1 MSEGTV
7 HPLAQPVGRTH
18 AAGAF
23 DWRAVP
29 SADPRASAFALDTAP
44 ALPAAAEEFSGEACR
59 EIVEDLLDRTRTG
72 AAVAEVHAPFC
83 ESKCDGCGCWQHA
96 YKELESRRWADALVR
111 EMAAWADTHAQAGA
125 PIQALRFGGGTPSAL
140 EPVDILHVLAKA
152 RQYLPLSNDCNIE
165 LQARV
170 HGFSEEKIEAALA
183 GGVTRFVLPVRS
195 FSTEVRQAAGRLD
208 AGEAAEKLLKRLTE
222 YNESAVAVELN
233 FGLPGQSLE
242 VWTAD
247 LERACQLPLDGLMIR
262 AAGEPDM
269 LGEAAKTFRAAD
281 PALMARM
288 HERAFEV
295 LADNGWERRTALTWS
310 RSERDRTTFDVLA
323 AGDADKFAF
332 GCGAHGRLF
341 GRELLIEP
349 ELGKWLSAVWM
360 GRRPVSSVSEP
371 KSGWRAAALLAQGGR
386 SSGGFRSNAL
396 NTRAV
401 CASQNRSSRS
411 LMTGLLPGSFA
422 VQVLLVLGFVL
433 PMQDFTGIR
442 RLRLVWRSELMP
454 QNCLSCRTDC
464 WADAASKPQLKS
476 FLPMC
481 GRAQNGLRRSLD
493 SLFLQSRTRIV

>member
-152 RQYLPLSNDCNIE
+152 RQYLPLSNDCSIE

-208 AGEAAEKLLKRLTE
+208 AGGAAEKLLKRLTE

-371 KSGWRAAALLAQGGR
+371 KSGCAQLRSWLRAR
-386 SSGGFRSNAL
+386 SSGGFLSNAL

-493 SLFLQSRTRIV
+493 SLFLQSRPRIV

>member
-152 RQYLPLSNDCNIE
+152 RQYLPLSNDCSIE

-247 LERACQLPLDGLMIR
+247 LERACQLPLDGLIIR
-262 AAGEPDM
+262 AAGEPDS

-281 PALMARM
+281 PVLMARM

-295 LADNGWERRTALTWS
+295 LADNGWERRTALAWS

-360 GRRPVSSVSEP
+360 GRRPYHPSRSLNQA
-371 KSGWRAAALLAQGGR
+371 GAQRRSWLRGR
-386 SSGGFRSNAL
+386 SLGVFRSNAL
-396 NTRAV
+396 NMRAV
-401 CASQNRSSRS
+401 CASQSRSSRS

>member
-152 RQYLPLSNDCNIE
+152 RQYLPLSNDCSIE

-247 LERACQLPLDGLMIR
+247 LERACQLPLDGLIIR
-262 AAGEPDM
+262 AAGEPDS

-281 PALMARM
+281 PVLMARM

-295 LADNGWERRTALTWS
+295 LADNGWERRTALAWS

-371 KSGWRAAALLAQGGR
+371 KSAGAQRRSWLRGR
-386 SSGGFRSNAL
+386 SLGVFRSNAL
-396 NTRAV
+396 NMRAV
-401 CASQNRSSRS
+401 CASQSRSSRS

>member
-152 RQYLPLSNDCNIE
+152 RQYLPLSNDCSIE

-247 LERACQLPLDGLMIR
+247 LERACQLPLDGLIIR
-262 AAGEPDM
+262 AAGEPDS

-281 PALMARM
+281 PVLMARM

-295 LADNGWERRTALTWS
+295 LADNGWERRTALAWS

-341 GRELLIEP
+341 GRELLIGP
-349 ELGKWLSAVWM
+349 NWVNGSRQFGWGGAPYHPSRSLNQAGAQRRSWL
-360 GRRPVSSVSEP
+360 R
-371 KSGWRAAALLAQGGR
+371 GR
-386 SSGGFRSNAL
+386 SLGVFRSNAL
-396 NTRAV
+396 NMRAV
-401 CASQNRSSRS
+401 CASQSRSSRS

>member
-1 MSEGTV
+1 MSEGTM

-152 RQYLPLSNDCNIE
+152 RQYLPLSNDCSIE

-247 LERACQLPLDGLMIR
+247 LERACQLPLDGLIIR
-262 AAGEPDM
+262 AAGEPDI

-360 GRRPVSSVSEP
+360 GGAPYHPSRSLNQAGAQRRS
-371 KSGWRAAALLAQGGR
+371 WLRGR

-396 NTRAV
+396 NMRAV
-401 CASQNRSSRS
+401 CASQSRSSRS

-464 WADAASKPQLKS
+464 WAAAVSKPLLKS

>member
-152 RQYLPLSNDCNIE
+152 RQYLPLSNDCSIE

-242 VWTAD
+242 GWTAD

-262 AAGEPDM
+262 AAGETDM
-269 LGEAAKTFRAAD
+269 LGEVAKTFRAAD

-295 LADNGWERRTALTWS
+295 LADNGWERRTALAWS

-349 ELGKWLSAVWM
+349 NWVNGSRQFGWGGVPY
-360 GRRPVSSVSEP
+360 RPS
-371 KSGWRAAALLAQGGR
+371 R
-386 SSGGFRSNAL
+386 
-396 NTRAV
+396 
-401 CASQNRSSRS
+401 SQNQA
-411 LMTGLLPGSFA
+411 G
-422 VQVLLVLGFVL
+422 
-433 PMQDFTGIR
+433 
-442 RLRLVWRSELMP
+442 
-454 QNCLSCRTDC
+454 
-464 WADAASKPQLKS
+464 
-476 FLPMC
+476 
-481 GRAQNGLRRSLD
+481 AQRRS
-493 SLFLQSRTRIV
+493 

>member
-7 HPLAQPVGRTH
+7 HPFAQPVGRTH

-44 ALPAAAEEFSGEACR
+44 ALPVAAEEFSGEACR

-152 RQYLPLSNDCNIE
+152 RQYLPLSNDCSIE

-170 HGFSEEKIEAALA
+170 HGFSEEKLEAALA

-208 AGEAAEKLLKRLTE
+208 AGGAAEKLLKRLTE

-295 LADNGWERRTALTWS
+295 LADNGWERRTALAWS

-349 ELGKWLSAVWM
+349 ELGEWLSAVWM
-360 GRRPVSSVSEP
+360 GRRPVSSVAEP
-371 KSGWRAAALLAQGGR
+371 KSGWRAAALLAQGALLGR
-386 SSGGFRSNAL
+386 FSLERIEHASGLRI
-396 NTRAV
+396 TE
-401 CASQNRSSRS
+401 S
-411 LMTGLLPGSFA
+411 LEPLFDNWTAAGLLRRTGA
-422 VQVLLVLGFVL
+422 LG
-433 PMQDFTGIR
+433 TWIR
-442 RLRLVWRSELMP
+442 L
-454 QNCLSCRTDC
+454 
-464 WADAASKPQLKS
+464 ADAGLYWHQALAARMALRIDAAELLE
-476 FLPMC
+476 LPHRLLG
-481 GRAQNGLRRSLD
+481 GRRFEAAAQIIPADVWENAERAAALS
-493 SLFLQSRTRIV
+493 

>member
-18 AAGAF
+18 ASGAF

-29 SADPRASAFALDTAP
+29 SADPRTSAFALDTAP

-152 RQYLPLSNDCNIE
+152 R
-165 LQARV
+165 
-170 HGFSEEKIEAALA
+170 
-183 GGVTRFVLPVRS
+183 
-195 FSTEVRQAAGRLD
+195 LD
-208 AGEAAEKLLKRLTE
+208 AGGAAEKLLKRLTE

-262 AAGEPDM
+262 AAGETDM
-269 LGEAAKTFRAAD
+269 LGEVAKTFRAAD

-295 LADNGWERRTALTWS
+295 LADNGWERRTALAWS

-349 ELGKWLSAVWM
+349 ELGEWLSAVWM
-360 GRRPVSSVSEP
+360 GRRPVSSVAEP
-371 KSGWRAAALLAQGGR
+371 KSGWRAAALLAQGALLGR
-386 SSGGFRSNAL
+386 FSLERIEHASGLRI
-396 NTRAV
+396 TE
-401 CASQNRSSRS
+401 S
-411 LMTGLLPGSFA
+411 LEPLFDNWTAAGLLRRTGA
-422 VQVLLVLGFVL
+422 LG
-433 PMQDFTGIR
+433 TWIR
-442 RLRLVWRSELMP
+442 LTDAGLYWHQALAARMALRI
-454 QNCLSCRTDC
+454 
-464 WADAASKPQLKS
+464 DAAELLE
-476 FLPMC
+476 LPHRLLG
-481 GRAQNGLRRSLD
+481 GRRFEAAAQIIPADVWESAERAAALS
-493 SLFLQSRTRIV
+493 

>member
-152 RQYLPLSNDCNIE
+152 RQYLPLSNDCSIE

-208 AGEAAEKLLKRLTE
+208 AGGAAEKLLKRLTE

-371 KSGWRAAALLAQGGR
+371 KSGWRAAALLAQGG
-386 SSGGFRSNAL
+386 SSGGFLSNAL

>member
-1 MSEGTV
+1 MSEGTM

-152 RQYLPLSNDCNIE
+152 RQYLPLSNDCSIE

-208 AGEAAEKLLKRLTE
+208 AGGAAEKLLKRLTE

-295 LADNGWERRTALTWS
+295 LA
-310 RSERDRTTFDVLA
+310 

-349 ELGKWLSAVWM
+349 ELGEWLSAVWM
-360 GRRPVSSVSEP
+360 GRRPVSSVAEP
-371 KSGWRAAALLAQGGR
+371 KSGWRAAALLAQGALLGR
-386 SSGGFRSNAL
+386 FSLERIEHASGLRI
-396 NTRAV
+396 TE
-401 CASQNRSSRS
+401 S
-411 LMTGLLPGSFA
+411 LEPLFDNWTAAGLLRRTGA
-422 VQVLLVLGFVL
+422 LG
-433 PMQDFTGIR
+433 TWIR
-442 RLRLVWRSELMP
+442 LTDAGLYWHQALAARMALRI
-454 QNCLSCRTDC
+454 
-464 WADAASKPQLKS
+464 DAAELLE
-476 FLPMC
+476 LPHRLLG
-481 GRAQNGLRRSLD
+481 GRRFEAAAQIIPADVWESAERAAALS
-493 SLFLQSRTRIV
+493 

>member
-152 RQYLPLSNDCNIE
+152 RQYLPLSNDCSIE

-247 LERACQLPLDGLMIR
+247 LERACQLPLDGLIIR
-262 AAGEPDM
+262 AAGEPDS

-281 PALMARM
+281 PVLMARM

-295 LADNGWERRTALTWS
+295 LADNGWERRTALAWS

-360 GRRPVSSVSEP
+360 GRRSLGV
-371 KSGWRAAALLAQGGR
+371 
-386 SSGGFRSNAL
+386 FRSNAL
-396 NTRAV
+396 NMRAV
-401 CASQNRSSRS
+401 CASQSRSSRS

>member
-152 RQYLPLSNDCNIE
+152 RQYLPLSNDCSIE

-208 AGEAAEKLLKRLTE
+208 AGGAAEKLLKRLTE

-371 KSGWRAAALLAQGGR
+371 KSGWRAAALLAQAR
-386 SSGGFRSNAL
+386 SSGGFLSNAL

>member
-18 AAGAF
+18 AAGVF
-23 DWRAVP
+23 DWHAVP
-29 SADPRASAFALDTAP
+29 STDPRASAFALDTAP

-152 RQYLPLSNDCNIE
+152 RQYLPLSNDCSIE

-170 HGFSEEKIEAALA
+170 HGFSEEKIEATLA

-247 LERACQLPLDGLMIR
+247 LERACQLPLDGLIIR
-262 AAGEPDM
+262 AAGEPDI

-295 LADNGWERRTALTWS
+295 LVDNGWERRTAVAWS

-323 AGDADKFAF
+323 A
-332 GCGAHGRLF
+332 
-341 GRELLIEP
+341 
-349 ELGKWLSAVWM
+349 
-360 GRRPVSSVSEP
+360 
-371 KSGWRAAALLAQGGR
+371 
-386 SSGGFRSNAL
+386 
-396 NTRAV
+396 
-401 CASQNRSSRS
+401 
-411 LMTGLLPGSFA
+411 LMRTNLPS
-422 VQVLLVLGFVL
+422 
-433 PMQDFTGIR
+433 
-442 RLRLVWRSELMP
+442 
-454 QNCLSCRTDC
+454 
-464 WADAASKPQLKS
+464 DAAH
-476 FLPMC
+476 M
-481 GRAQNGLRRSLD
+481 AD
-493 SLFLQSRTRIV
+493 SLAVSF

>member
-152 RQYLPLSNDCNIE
+152 RQYLPLSNDCSIE

-242 VWTAD
+242 AWTAD

-262 AAGEPDM
+262 AAGEPDQ

-295 LADNGWERRTALTWS
+295 LADNGWERRTALAWS

-349 ELGKWLSAVWM
+349 ELGEWLSAVWM
-360 GRRPVSSVSEP
+360 GGAPYRPSRSLNQAGAQRRS
-371 KSGWRAAALLAQGGR
+371 WLRGR
-386 SSGGFRSNAL
+386 SSGVFRSNVL

-401 CASQNRSSRS
+401 CASQSRSSRS

-454 QNCLSCRTDC
+454 QNCSSCRTDC
-464 WADAASKPQLKS
+464 WADAASKPLLKS

-493 SLFLQSRTRIV
+493 SLFLQSWTRIV

>member
-1 MSEGTV
+1 MSEGTM

-152 RQYLPLSNDCNIE
+152 RQYLPLSNDCSIE

-288 HERAFEV
+288 HERAFK
-295 LADNGWERRTALTWS
+295 
-310 RSERDRTTFDVLA
+310 VLA

-349 ELGKWLSAVWM
+349 ELGEWLSAVWM
-360 GRRPVSSVSEP
+360 GRRPVSSVAEP
-371 KSGWRAAALLAQGGR
+371 KSGWRAAALLAQGALLGR
-386 SSGGFRSNAL
+386 FSLERIEHASGLRI
-396 NTRAV
+396 TE
-401 CASQNRSSRS
+401 S
-411 LMTGLLPGSFA
+411 LEPLFDDWTAAGLLRRTGA
-422 VQVLLVLGFVL
+422 LG
-433 PMQDFTGIR
+433 TWIR
-442 RLRLVWRSELMP
+442 LTDAGLYWHQALAARMALRV
-454 QNCLSCRTDC
+454 
-464 WADAASKPQLKS
+464 DAAELLE
-476 FLPMC
+476 LPHRLLG
-481 GRAQNGLRRSLD
+481 GRRFEAAAQIIPADVWESAERAAALS
-493 SLFLQSRTRIV
+493 

>member
-1 MSEGTV
+1 MSEGTM

-152 RQYLPLSNDCNIE
+152 RQYLPLSNDCSIE

-208 AGEAAEKLLKRLTE
+208 AGGAAEKLLKRLTE

-295 LADNGWERRTALTWS
+295 LADNGWERRTALAWS

-349 ELGKWLSAVWM
+349 ELGEWLSAVWM
-360 GRRPVSSVSEP
+360 GRRPVSSVAEP
-371 KSGWRAAALLAQGGR
+371 KSGWRAAALLAQGALLGV
-386 SSGGFRSNAL
+386 FRSNAL
-396 NTRAV
+396 NMRAV
-401 CASQNRSSRS
+401 CASQSRSSRS
-411 LMTGLLPGSFA
+411 LITGLLPGSFA
-422 VQVLLVLGFVL
+422 VLVLLVLGFVL

-464 WADAASKPQLKS
+464 WAAAASKPLLKS
-476 FLPMC
+476 FLPIC

>member
-7 HPLAQPVGRTH
+7 HPLVQPVGRTH
-18 AAGAF
+18 ASGAF

-29 SADPRASAFALDTAP
+29 SADPRTSAFALDTAP

-152 RQYLPLSNDCNIE
+152 RQYLPLSNDCSIE

-208 AGEAAEKLLKRLTE
+208 AGGAAEKLLKRLTE

-371 KSGWRAAALLAQGGR
+371 KSGWRAAALLAQGALL
-386 SSGGFRSNAL
+386 GGFLSNAL